1 MIGIYYLLLCFWT
14 GFSILEPLFG
24 DMKVFT
30 GKTFSKKQIVLS
42 SWYIRLPAYFV
53 TGVPVL
59 TWAVYI
65 FAYILR
71 NTANPLGY
79 ANVIVIIAATVFC
92 SVMLVF
98 LLKKKV
104 SRFKGETDKIS
115 TAEIIMTGFIV
126 MLSMYL
132 MFRSLGMA
140 DGKLKIG
147 LSVFSD
153 FSTHLS
159 MMRSFSH
166 LGNVPTHYTFFG
178 GTDVKYHFMFQ
189 FLCGNLEFLGLR
201 LDLALNI
208 PSILSLVFSY
218 FLLYVLTVKLCGKKA
233 IGMVT
238 LVLYSF
244 RSSSAFFEY
253 VLSLPEGEVWS
264 TLTNKDICEFI
275 GTTNHEDWGLWNLN
289 VYANQRHFSFSLT
302 IMLLVLILMLPAFYE
317 GCIRIKNYFTE
328 NKFSIKE
335 YINTSFVTNEGWVV
349 KDYKS
354 CVFAGLLLGLSGF
367 FNGAVLIGTVIILFF
382 IAAASDRR
390 LEYVILAGIAGVL
403 ALLQS
408 KCFISSSLFTP
419 QFFYGFLSEPRTLF
433 GTLDYVRRMMGLLP
447 LVLIIQMLRVKTMH
461 RYLMFTFMAPII
473 FAFTVS
479 LTPDIAVNHKYVM
492 IGIML
497 LDIYAAAFLVDL
509 FKKKDVLYRAVAVIL
524 TISLTITGFFEF
536 IIFSRKNTNERSIA
550 YSYEDDIMRWIWDNT
565 DKDDIFLTANYFL
578 TFGGY
583 GNSMVLS
590 GAQLYNGWEY
600 FSWSA
605 GYDVGE
611 RDDLEISIYSASD
624 KESLYADVEKAGV
637 DYIVIDRFNRDSD
650 MYELNEALI
659 KSSYLEVFHTDS
671 GEDRFSIYDTS
682 KKITVIPD

>member
-1 MIGIYYLLLCFWT
+1 MIGIYYIFLCFLT
-14 GFSILEPLFG
+14 GFTILEPLFG
-24 DMKVFT
+24 DLRSFT
-30 GKTFSKKQIVLS
+30 GTTFSKKQIVLS
-42 SWYIRLPAYFV
+42 SWYFRLPAYFV

-65 FAYILR
+65 FTYIFR
-71 NTANPLGY
+71 NSGNPLGY
-79 ANVIVIIAATVFC
+79 ANVVVLIAASIYC

-98 LLKKKV
+98 IIKKKKCH
-104 SRFKGETDKIS
+104 FKGETDKIS
-115 TAEIIMTGFIV
+115 TVEIFMTGFVV
-126 MLSMYL
+126 MMSMYL
-132 MFRSLGMA
+132 MFRSLGMV

-218 FLLYVLTVKLCGKKA
+218 FLLYVLAVKLCGKKS
-233 IGMVT
+233 IGIVT
-238 LVLYSF
+238 LILYTF
-244 RSSSAFFEY
+244 RSSSALFEY
-253 VLSLPEGEVWS
+253 ILSLPEGEVWS

-302 IMLLVLILMLPAFYE
+302 IMLLDIIVMLPAFYE
-317 GCIRIKNYFTE
+317 GCARIKKHFTE
-328 NKFSIKE
+328 NEYSFRE

-349 KDYKS
+349 KDYK
-354 CVFAGLLLGLSGF
+354 CCIYAGLLLGLSGF

-382 IAAASDRR
+382 MAAASDRR
-390 LEYVILAGIAGVL
+390 LEYVIFAAIAGVL
-403 ALLQS
+403 ALIQS

-419 QFFYGFLSEPRTLF
+419 QLYFGFLSEPRTLS
-433 GTLDYVRRMMGLLP
+433 GTIDYIRNMMGILP
-447 LVLIIQMLRVKTMH
+447 LVLIIQLLRVKTMH
-461 RYLMFTFMAPII
+461 RYLMFVFMSPII

-497 LDIYAAAFLVDL
+497 LDIYAAAFLTDL
-509 FKKKDVLYRAVAVIL
+509 FLKKDILYKAVAVIL
-524 TISLTITGFFEF
+524 AMCLTFTGLFEF
-536 IIFSRKNTNERSIA
+536 IIFSRKNTNERSIL
-550 YSYEDDIMRWIWDNT
+550 YYYEDEIMNWIWDNA
-565 DKDDIFLTANYFL
+565 DKEDIFLTANYFL

-611 RDDLEISIYSASD
+611 RDALEISIYSAID
-624 KESLYADVEKAGV
+624 REHLYADVEKAGV
-637 DYIVIDRFNRDSD
+637 DYIVVDVFNRESD
-650 MYELNEALI
+650 MYYLNEELI
-659 KSSYLEVFHTDS
+659 ASSYEEVFHIDE
-671 GEDRFSIYDTS
+671 GNNKFSIYDTS
-682 KKITVIPD
+682 KKLQ